1 MPEWR
6 LPFPSDE
13 LEVRAMCSDPTALI
27 YVEIADWIR
36 QKQGRD
42 PKIRL
47 TPEEVLDCM
56 WYQVH
61 GDSMT
66 RYSICRSELTVPDDF
81 SKEMFERISAAL
93 KEFTS
98 G

>member
-6 LPFPSDE
+6 LPFPRDE
-13 LEVRAMCSDPTALI
+13 LEVRAMCQDPTATV

-36 QKQGRD
+36 QQ
-42 PKIRL
+42 KIKPIL

-61 GDSMT
+61 GDRMT
-66 RYSICRSELTVPDDF
+66 RYEIVRGKITIPDNLPDD
-81 SKEMFERISAAL
+81 MQARIKAIL